1 MNGLGNSRNVN
12 LAMRR
17 RSVPA
22 GVVHMPPAG
31 LAKEISDLAVH
42 LDGSPQDESR
52 VAFAEMLA
60 LTFGARVEACL
71 TDCFTLVPLSGEMV
85 GGWLEQPYGDGDL
98 SPGGTEELRLRAR
111 ITRIDTPTTFRRF
124 DGMKFELAQSLAGR
138 ARTVD
143 LFVLGRPYGAG
154 AEEPQFVE
162 AVLFNAAAAVLVVP
176 PELPRLLK
184 LQSIVIAWK
193 DTLECSRAIAAS
205 LPFLKQASRVFLVSV
220 SNGTDGGLDW
230 ASAAD
235 MAAHLSHHGI
245 AVEVRSMPKSKDTAE
260 LLLDEANYAEADLL
274 VAGAYGRSRL
284 SEMILGGVT
293 RHLLTHSTV
302 PLLLSH

>member
-17 RSVPA
+17 RFVTAPA
-22 GVVHMPPAG
+22 PASPEATSFCG
-31 LAKEISDLAVH
+31 ISDLAVH
-42 LDGSPQDESR
+42 LDGSTQDESR
-52 VAFAEMLA
+52 IAFAEMIA

-71 TDCFTLVPLSGEMV
+71 TDCFTLVPLSGEIV
-85 GGWLEQPYGDGDL
+85 GGWLEQPYADGDL
-98 SPGGTEELRLRAR
+98 SPGGSDELRLRAR
-111 ITRIDTPTTFRRF
+111 ITRIEAPTTFRRY
-124 DGMKFELAQSLAGR
+124 DGMKFELAQSLSSR

-143 LFVLGRPYGAG
+143 LFVMGRPYGAG

-162 AVLFNAAAAVLVVP
+162 AVLFNAAAGTLVVP
-176 PELPRLLK
+176 PELCRLLK
-184 LQSIVIAWK
+184 LQTIVVAWK

-220 SNGTDGGLDW
+220 SNETDGGLDW

-235 MAAHLSHHGI
+235 MAAHLHHHGI
-245 AVEVRSMPKSKDTAE
+245 SVEVRSMPGSKDTAE
-260 LLLDEANYAEADLL
+260 LLLDAAEDAGADLL